1 MNTSSKHQVNNG
13 DSFQRRHAVVL
24 GGSLAGLLAARV
36 LSDHFERVTLIERDV
51 YPDTAEPR
59 RGMPQANHV
68 HGLLVRGR
76 QILEEL
82 FPGVQDEMIA
92 AGAPVVDMANEIA
105 WYTRA
110 GWGVR
115 FSSEFQVLSFT
126 RPLLDLHVL
135 RRLRQNPKI
144 EILDNTDVIRLTE
157 GTSPNEIAGVLI
169 CPRSSESDRRV
180 AKELAADLVVDATG
194 RASRAPRWLN
204 DLGYTTPQEI
214 VIDANLGYA
223 SRLYRIP
230 SDFRADWKCAYV
242 QSAPPERKRGAI
254 LFSVENN
261 RWLVTLTGGGGDH
274 PPSDEAGFL
283 EFARSLPVSTIYDAI
298 SDAEPISPIKTH
310 RATQNRMRRYEQ
322 ANTLPDNFLLLG
334 DAVCAFNPV
343 YGQGM
348 TVALLGA
355 VTMGTSLVEQCYLH
369 PDGSL
374 SDLSR
379 RFQKQLAKVIEA
391 PWMLAT
397 GEDYRYRET
406 EGGAPT
412 AMTRFMHGYM
422 DQIIHLS
429 TKSVTV
435 RRVLMRAFNI
445 LVPPTALF
453 HPRVLFRVLL
463 NFIKP
468 ATEIRVWKKREIH
481 ENTNRN
487 NCRDREISN
496 SQPAPETSVVF
507 SMRAPR

>member
-1 MNTSSKHQVNNG
+1 MNTSIKHQANDG
-13 DSFQRRHAVVL
+13 DHSQRRHAVVL

-36 LSDHFERVTLIERDV
+36 LSDHFERVTVIERDV
-51 YPDTAEPR
+51 YPATAEPR

-105 WYTRA
+105 WFTRA

-115 FSSEFQVLSFT
+115 FPSEFQVLSFT
-126 RPLLDLHVL
+126 RPLLDQHVL
-135 RRLRQNPKI
+135 RRLRQNPKV
-144 EILDNTDVIRLTE
+144 EVLDNTDVLRLIP
-157 GTSPNEIAGVLI
+157 GASVDQVSGVLI
-169 CPRSSESDRRV
+169 CPRSSDSDRRV
-180 AKELAADLVVDATG
+180 AKELLADLVIDATG
-194 RASRAPRWLN
+194 RASRAPRWL
-204 DLGYTTPQEI
+204 DHLGYTTPEEI

-230 SDFRADWKCAYV
+230 NNFNADWKCAYV

-254 LFSVENN
+254 LFSVEGN

-283 EFARSLPVSTIYDAI
+283 EFARSLPVPTIYDAI
-298 SDAEPISPIKTH
+298 RAAESISPIKTH
-310 RATQNRMRRYEQ
+310 CATQNRMRRFERAQ
-322 ANTLPDNFLLLG
+322 AMPHNFLLLG
-334 DAVCAFNPV
+334 DSVCAFNPV

-355 VTMGTSLVEQCYLH
+355 VTLEKSLSEQTSDR

-374 SDLSR
+374 NDLSH
-379 RFQKQLAKVIEA
+379 RFQKQLAKVIQA

-412 AMTRFMHGYM
+412 AMTRFMHRYM
-422 DQIIHLS
+422 DRVIEL
-429 TKSVTV
+429 TTRSVPV
-435 RRVLMRAFNI
+435 RKVLMQAFN
-445 LVPPTALF
+445 LLAPPSTLF
-453 HPRVLFRVLL
+453 QPRIVLRVLFQIVRGARVQKQQGTAKQAR
-463 NFIKP
+463 KP
-468 ATEIRVWKKREIH
+468 VPYQSGNTRLKTEV
-481 ENTNRN
+481 
-487 NCRDREISN
+487 S
-496 SQPAPETSVVF
+496 
-507 SMRAPR
+507 